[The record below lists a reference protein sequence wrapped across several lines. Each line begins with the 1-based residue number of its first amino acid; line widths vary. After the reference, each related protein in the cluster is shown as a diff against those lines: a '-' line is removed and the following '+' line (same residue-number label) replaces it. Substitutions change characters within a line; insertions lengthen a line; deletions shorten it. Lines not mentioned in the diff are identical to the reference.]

1 MCVCVRKIKHTH
13 SPAEVWSRGM
23 EVFSTPAPVDTRRYP
38 KMLKR
43 QGEVK
48 GGDEGAGYK
57 WGKALWDIQRSRHRK
72 KTRKKRLR
80 GCRGDT
86 ARCQNGRCCIRTL
99 PPRRRGWMFFSPG
112 WCGTKQP
119 PEAPSARGKTR
130 RKGEKTR
137 RAPGREREVSGGK
150 TEKVNR
156 RIENTEGIERRR
168 RWCWASLGWHDGRGT
183 SVKPARIH
191 DTTSGWRFQSK
202 MCSVSRP
209 TWGYYGVFKSW
220 AILSE
225 HETLDANVVATTP
238 LILFSAFILHDLKLM
253 W

>member
-1 MCVCVRKIKHTH
+1 MGLNVCMREEKTLTCRSVVSGHGGLQHPGPCWYSSLLEDAKEAGGGKT
-13 SPAEVWSRGM
+13 
-23 EVFSTPAPVDTRRYP
+23 
-38 KMLKR
+38 
-43 QGEVK
+43 

-72 KTRKKRLR
+72 KTLKKRLR

-183 SVKPARIH
+183 SVKPVRIH

-202 MCSVSRP
+202 MCSVWRP
-209 TWGYYGVFKSW
+209 T
-220 AILSE
+220 
-225 HETLDANVVATTP
+225 
-238 LILFSAFILHDLKLM
+238 
-253 W
+253 